1 MKSEQIM
8 NSLFASNPYYV
19 KHEAQ
24 LTQLHHLMEKG
35 KGDSEEA
42 DAVRDQMELSWWR
55 LTEEEQDRVGGLS
68 ADLYMLSN
76 EEVFEPLD
84 RSKAQL
90 ASELES
96 ALCCER
102 WTEALALLRKN
113 ADVVTTEQRAI
124 VRARAYEALGHHD
137 TALLFLTYAVSL
149 IPHQLSA
156 LALAA

>member
-1 MKSEQIM
+1 MSALFFG
-8 NSLFASNPYYV
+8 NSYFV
-19 KHEAQ
+19 KLEE
-24 LTQLHHLMEKG
+24 LTRQLHHLIADG
-35 KGDSEEA
+35 KCDTEEA
-42 DAVRDQMELSWWR
+42 DAVRDKMDTPWLR
-55 LTEEEQDRVGGLS
+55 LNGEERECLNGLS